1 METQDELFVSAA
13 NSPSRCSVDSMSFYS
28 APTSPTKRLPLL
40 RSHTEPTSPRTYEDS
55 NSNLDDFEFETSR
68 RCNHIGINMA
78 SFESWEEKQHK
89 ERGDSLPTMAF
100 ADELFCDGKV
110 MPLAPPLKLPP
121 SFRGRE
127 NYHRSYTAVSSPA
140 RSPRSML
147 KLPLSRQ
154 CLWNDDFDPFMA
166 ALENVREEKK
176 RGRTQANKNHRRAW
190 SLSPLRVTAQK
201 KSNGSLDLTNQQ
213 GNEMGQE
220 RPIQLLG
227 FDPNERRNLAGS
239 ASTRRTSSEDLAK
252 QVGQSPTLLAE
263 PKGLMI
269 ARQLEKMNHENKP
282 RGPDTTPVPGPKMEE
297 KSEASTES
305 GGAKKRVSKRQRL
318 KNFLLRSLSSSRVN
332 DEDKAK
338 IQNLDSRKPSFMRRF
353 NSFRSGKKAQNGNGE
368 GRGSSV
374 VKLALVQYRPRLS
387 FCLGYGMGRHDG
399 PPCK

>member
-13 NSPSRCSVDSMSFYS
+13 NSPSWCSVDSMSFYS

-40 RSHTEPTSPRTYEDS
+40 RSHTEPTSPRTHEDS
-55 NSNLDDFEFETSR
+55 NSNLDDFEFETSS

-78 SFESWEEKQHK
+78 SFESPVNHRSWEEKQHK
-89 ERGDSLPTMAF
+89 ECGNSLPTMAF

-147 KLPLSRQ
+147 RLPLSRQ
-154 CLWNDDFDPFMA
+154 YLWNDDFDPFMA
-166 ALENVREEKK
+166 ALENVREEKQ
-176 RGRTQANKNHRRAW
+176 RGKTQENKNHRRAR
-190 SLSPLRVTAQK
+190 SLSPLRFTAQK
-201 KSNGSLDLTNQQ
+201 KSNGSLDVTNQHVS
-213 GNEMGQE
+213 EMGQE

-227 FDPNERRNLAGS
+227 FNPNDQRKLTDS
-239 ASTRRTSSEDLAK
+239 ASTRRTSPQDLVK
-252 QVGQSPTLLAE
+252 QVGQSPTLLTE

-269 ARQLEKMNHENKP
+269 ARQLEKMNHEKTP
-282 RGPDTTPVPGPKMEE
+282 HAPYTTWVPGPKMEE
-297 KSEASTES
+297 KSEVSKES
-305 GGAKKRVSKRQRL
+305 EGTKKRISKRQWL
-318 KNFLLRSLSSSRVN
+318 KKFLLRSLSSRRVN

-338 IQNLDSRKPSFMRRF
+338 NQDVGSRKPSFMRRF
-353 NSFRSGKKAQNGNGE
+353 SSFRSGEKAQNGNGE

-374 VKLALVQYRPRLS
+374 AKLALVQYRPRLS
-387 FCLGYGMGRHDG
+387 FCLGYGTT
-399 PPCK
+399 